1 MPICKSTEQICKY
14 PKQENKTT
22 KPIYK
27 YTEQGNKSTRN
38 VRLIK
43 FLKTIRDYGVK
54 PREGVGGNPVKV
66 AKLKEARDIA
76 CNICTKE
83 MATCG
88 VAAEDRQQNGPSER
102 G

>member
-1 MPICKSTEQICKY
+1 RLNIALYTEHKCKLPKQEHKTTTTICKTAEQICKY

-27 YTEQGNKSTRN
+27 YTEQENKSTRN

-66 AKLKEARDIA
+66 AK
-76 CNICTKE
+76 
-83 MATCG
+83 
-88 VAAEDRQQNGPSER
+88 
-102 G
+102 